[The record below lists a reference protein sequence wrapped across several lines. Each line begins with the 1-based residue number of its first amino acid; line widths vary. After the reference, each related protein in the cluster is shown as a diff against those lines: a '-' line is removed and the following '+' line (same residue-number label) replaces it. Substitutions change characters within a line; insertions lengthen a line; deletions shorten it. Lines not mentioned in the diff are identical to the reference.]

1 MFWTQKT
8 LYIRACVQR
17 TPVKTKRSDLYPI
30 MPLKAREFNH
40 VYTLIDENGVNKV
53 VCRDFFLQCLQ
64 INSSRVFSAIK
75 SSTINPSAK
84 ETRGQGVPV
93 NKTKEAAK
101 NGVRTFI
108 NSIPKY
114 ESHYG
119 RSSSQRK
126 YLYHNLNLTK
136 LYDEYKESRQFRN
149 EHFVSHY
156 IFSEI
161 FNTEYNLSFKRR
173 HTDTCRFCD
182 EIKVVLQS
190 ALVSETRKIE
200 LRSEQTNHWTL
211 VNKTHDDYKSDV
223 KKARASDG
231 KTVVLSFDLQ
241 KTLETPSLTTSV
253 AFYKRQLWTYNLC
266 VYNEGDRCA
275 YMYMWSENNASRGAQ
290 EIGSCLLK
298 HFKNHISSDVTEI
311 IMWSDSCGGQNR
323 NIKLAMLLK
332 SYLHNLTPD
341 DSLEIIKQK
350 YYVSGHSYN
359 SCDRCFGTIEKSRD
373 RSSGIFTPNDWVN
386 LVKSAQKPAFN
397 VTVMQENDFVS
408 TAELESLIV
417 NRKKNSEGVK
427 INWFNFRSLV
437 YRKTEPFILNVICS
451 DGKEQHIYIKKKT
464 ITEENLALCDIATLY
479 PGGRAIAKKKF
490 DDLMQLLKFV
500 PPEHH
505 NFYNDLKCDNE
516 EDYGLASDN
525 SET

>member
-1 MFWTQKT
+1 M
-8 LYIRACVQR
+8 
-17 TPVKTKRSDLYPI
+17 
-30 MPLKAREFNH
+30 
-40 VYTLIDENGVNKV
+40 
-53 VCRDFFLQCLQ
+53 
-64 INSSRVFSAIK
+64 
-75 SSTINPSAK
+75 
-84 ETRGQGVPV
+84 
-93 NKTKEAAK
+93 
-101 NGVRTFI
+101 
-108 NSIPKY
+108 
-114 ESHYG
+114 
-119 RSSSQRK
+119 
-126 YLYHNLNLTK
+126 
-136 LYDEYKESRQFRN
+136 
-149 EHFVSHY
+149 
-156 IFSEI
+156 
-161 FNTEYNLSFKRR
+161 SFKRR

-373 RSSGIFTPNDWVN
+373 KSSGIFTPNDWVN
-386 LVKSAQKPAFN
+386 LVKFAQKPAFN